1 MVWLLAQLVP
11 LGVLCAA
18 KRFVVGAYA
27 TGDAPYYG
35 DLHHKWVF
43 MMSLGSVTDDLLDA
57 VQGTCLCGNQPVRR
71 VLIFSAMAR
80 PRWLRRAVR
89 NRHRHAIEQ
98 ASRRWRGGRR
108 DDSARR

>member
-43 MMSLGSVTDDLLDA
+43 MMSLGSITDDLLDA

-71 VLIFSAMAR
+71 VLI
-80 PRWLRRAVR
+80 
-89 NRHRHAIEQ
+89 
-98 ASRRWRGGRR
+98 SRR
-108 DDSARR
+108 